1 MARVRDNSGMD
12 ADSYAHLARSDHA
25 LAPDACA
32 ALAARA
38 AALVDVDGLE
48 RSGDGSATLLWR
60 DEHSEGWLNTW
71 WAARDTGFHDHDGSA
86 VGVHVLRGVARN
98 EGLVYGAARRVRA
111 YGAGESF
118 SFPATGIHRM
128 DHEAGAVTIHVYS
141 PPLRA
146 IGHYELEDG
155 ELRRTSCAADEPTPP
170 SAALSAAL
178 G

>member
-1 MARVRDNSGMD
+1 MD
-12 ADSYAHLARSDHA
+12 ADAFARLAHADHA
-25 LAPDACA
+25 LAPDDCA

-38 AALVDVDGLE
+38 AALVDVDGLDRE
-48 RSGDGSATLLWR
+48 GDGQAVLLWR
-60 DEHSEGWLNTW
+60 DAHSEGWLNTW

-98 EGLVYGAARRVRA
+98 EALVYGAGRRVHA

-146 IGHYELEDG
+146 IGHYDVEDG
-155 ELRRTSCAADEPTPP
+155 ELRRTACPADEPTPP